1 MLAETVV
8 EFILCSRMKTS
19 APSPPQGIA
28 LYSLPPTL
36 FVLLDTADI
45 QIISLSRLLKPALKP
60 AAPVSTQKV
69 ASYLF
74 NLFKFSSR
82 FFF

>member
-19 APSPPQGIA
+19 APAPPQGVV

-36 FVLLDTADI
+36 LVLLDSFDL
-45 QIISLSRLLKPALKP
+45 QVISLSPLLKPVIKTT
-60 AAPVSTQKV
+60 APISTTKV
-69 ASYLF
+69 HDHLSV
-74 NLFKFSSR
+74 KR
-82 FFF
+82 